1 MNTTRIDTVL
11 NRQKSNLVFDSVY
24 AAIIVM
30 GLLISLF
37 GLSLTPALARSQ
49 GDEQGPARVVER
61 DRQGSAAVHRH
72 ADGAWRRRA
81 IGGTALRGAPDQDAR
96 HPRPATAHWAA
107 PRRRARLARA

>member
-37 GLSLTPALARSQ
+37 GLSLTPALARSLT
-49 GDEQGPARVVER
+49 PAVT
-61 DRQGSAAVHRH
+61 D
-72 ADGAWRRRA
+72 
-81 IGGTALRGAPDQDAR
+81 
-96 HPRPATAHWAA
+96 RPAITHVDSA
-107 PRRRARLARA
+107 PNCGSETHAKFC